1 MDGVQEEVR
10 IAESA
15 DEVDRDAVDGVA
27 QDPADG
33 TAGEPADKA
42 TGDPADG
49 AAGDPAD
56 DAVGTPVDAAAR
68 EPAIRLDSERVHRF
82 LVGFLI
88 AAAAFFV
95 EAGVAEIALARN
107 SECVRSLSGLRL
119 APNPDEACMSEL
131 GRYVAQSVSR
141 AGFGADTPQ
150 ALVWLLLA
158 AGYGLLGGAFSQLRL
173 QIAVAGYLIV
183 HALLLAGFTSI
194 AFLSQFI
201 A

>member
-1 MDGVQEEVR
+1 MEGAQEEMR
-10 IAESA
+10 IAKSVE
-15 DEVDRDAVDGVA
+15 
-27 QDPADG
+27 
-33 TAGEPADKA
+33 
-42 TGDPADG
+42 G
-49 AAGDPAD
+49 AAGQP
-56 DAVGTPVDAAAR
+56 G
-68 EPAIRLDSERVHRF
+68 IRLDSGQLHRF

-88 AAAAFFV
+88 AAAVFFV

-107 SECVRSLSGLRL
+107 AQCVRSLSRVRL
-119 APNPDEACMSEL
+119 APNADEACMSEL

-141 AGFGADTPQ
+141 AAFGADTPQ

-173 QIAVAGYLIV
+173 QLAVVGYLIV
-183 HALLLAGFTSI
+183 HVLLLAGFTSI